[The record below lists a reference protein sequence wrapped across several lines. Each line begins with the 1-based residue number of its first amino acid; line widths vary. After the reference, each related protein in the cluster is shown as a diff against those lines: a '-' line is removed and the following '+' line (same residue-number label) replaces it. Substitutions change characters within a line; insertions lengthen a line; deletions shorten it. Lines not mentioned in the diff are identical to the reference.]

1 MGAMPHRRLNEG
13 HDMSEAAILIKLVVD
28 KKQEL
33 DVADFT
39 LREVLSE
46 IPEYRVTVY
55 DRDTALDVLVGKPV
69 TLEFVED
76 VYSDATP
83 RDFAGLIMSAE
94 RAVDRSG
101 SPVLSL
107 LIQPRLAVL
116 GLSVHSA
123 IYQKKDAVDI
133 LKEVLARNGL
143 SRVTMSGSKGK
154 AKRDTVIQFNENDLS
169 FVRRILAEE
178 GLAFYVHDGKSA
190 ETLVVHDVQKPFPKG
205 TEPLKLTDTELSD
218 VSRVAAERLNL
229 RRNLRADKVEL
240 THYDPEKADMAT
252 AGPSIASEAKITET
266 PNVMEYRHVT
276 IGDLKAAELKVLAS
290 AEQRPELAL
299 TGQCEH
305 PAMYIGQEID
315 VASTG
320 SSDIAGR
327 YTLVGLTYVMVRGNA
342 LSCRFE
348 AVPSSHI
355 PAPERLPKPLIA
367 GVHNAIVVGS
377 SSAKA
382 GDVACDAMGRVQ
394 VRFFWDKSSNPSGHL
409 RVAEP
414 YAGSGYGAQF
424 TPRVGHEVLVSFL
437 HGDPDAPVITGQL
450 YTEKNK
456 PPFAEKNTTK
466 TGLRSKLEGNPNELE
481 FDDKKG
487 AELIGLRAAKDFE
500 LIVTE
505 NVIRDVKKLDTT
517 TIGEDCKLDI
527 GKTWDIKVAD
537 AQTNSA
543 KSRSS
548 KITNA
553 EDVSAKEITLSGSSK
568 ITLKVG
574 SSKIELTSSGIKIDA
589 PQVSVTGKSKV
600 EVKSNA
606 SLALSGL
613 TSKLEAKTALDLKG
627 LNINAKGSVM
637 VKVEGPMAEISGS
650 GMLTLKGAMTMIN

>member
-1 MGAMPHRRLNEG
+1 
-13 HDMSEAAILIKLVVD
+13 MSEAAILIKLVVD

-33 DVADFT
+33 NVADFT
-39 LREVLSE
+39 LREVLSG
-46 IPEYRVTVY
+46 IPEYKVTVF
-55 DRDTALDVLVGKPV
+55 DQDMALDALVGKPV

-76 VYSDATP
+76 VYTGATP

-101 SPVLSL
+101 SPVLTFK
-107 LIQPRLAVL
+107 IQPRLAVL

-133 LKEVLARNGL
+133 LKEVLTRNGL
-143 SRVTMSGSKGK
+143 SRVTVSGSKGK

-178 GLAFYVHDGKSA
+178 GLAFYFHDGKSA

-205 TEPLKLTDTELSD
+205 ADQLKLTDAELSD
-218 VSRVAAERLNL
+218 VSRVAAESLNL
-229 RRNLRADKVEL
+229 RRSLRADKVEL
-240 THYDPEKADMAT
+240 THYDPDKADMAT
-252 AGPSIASEAKITET
+252 AGPSTASEAKTTET

-276 IGDLKAAELKVLAS
+276 IGDLKTNELKVLAS

-327 YTLVGLTYVMVRGNA
+327 YTLVGLTYVMARGNA

-377 SSAKA
+377 SSSAKA

-394 VRFFWDKSSNPSGHL
+394 VRFFWDKSSSPSGYL

-487 AELIGLRAAKDFE
+487 AELIGVRAAKDFE

-505 NVIRDVKKLDTT
+505 NVTRDVKKLDTT
-517 TIGEDCKLDI
+517 KIGEDCKLDI

-553 EDVSAKEITLSGSSK
+553 EEVSAKEITLSGSSK

-574 SSKIELTSSGIKIDA
+574 SSKIELSSSGIKIDA
-589 PQVSVTGKSKV
+589 PQVSVAGKSKV
-600 EVKSNA
+600 DVKSNA
-606 SLALSGL
+606 TLSLSGL
-613 TSKLEAKTALDLKG
+613 TSKLEAKTTLDLKG
-627 LNINAKGSVM
+627 LNVNAKGSVM
-637 VKVEGPMAEISGS
+637 VKVEGPMAEVSGS